1 MKILAIGGMVGH
13 FREIKVQ
20 LEHCGLQVE
29 TANSGSKGF
38 QILETNPSIDLVVLD
53 AASTADACGQ
63 RFLRAVKT
71 SARLCRIPI
80 LVAGRS
86 FTADQLMHYLQQ
98 GAGDVVLLPSDEATL
113 IAKIERAAK
122 RGKLTV
128 LVVDDE
134 PAVVEVLTS
143 FLELERF
150 NPRSANSAEEA
161 LALLEQ
167 EHAHAV
173 VADIGLPGMS
183 GLELLATIKERWPE
197 IPVIIITGRGS
208 RLQPVDAIASRADAC
223 FAKPFNNTELIETL
237 RQVLLHTH
245 PLPQANAFPP
255 PRVRHA
261 SLPEDRR
268 PVPCPTGAG
277 A

>member
-20 LEHCGLQVE
+20 LEHGGLQVE
-29 TANSGSKGF
+29 TAPSGSKGF
-38 QILETNPSIDLVVLD
+38 QILETNPSIDLVILD
-53 AASTADACGQ
+53 AASTADGCGQ
-63 RFLRAVKT
+63 SFLRAVKT

-86 FTADQLMHYLQQ
+86 FTADQLTRYLQQ
-98 GAGDVVLLPSDEATL
+98 GADDVVLLPSDEATL

-134 PAVVEVLTS
+134 PFIVKILTS

-167 EHAHAV
+167 ERTHAV
-173 VADIGLPGMS
+173 VADIGLPRMS

-197 IPVIIITGRGS
+197 IPVIIITGRAS
-208 RLQPVDAIASRADAC
+208 RLQPADAIASRADAC

-245 PLPQANAFPP
+245 PLPQVSAFPP

-268 PVPCPTGAG
+268 PVPRAAG
-277 A
+277 AEA